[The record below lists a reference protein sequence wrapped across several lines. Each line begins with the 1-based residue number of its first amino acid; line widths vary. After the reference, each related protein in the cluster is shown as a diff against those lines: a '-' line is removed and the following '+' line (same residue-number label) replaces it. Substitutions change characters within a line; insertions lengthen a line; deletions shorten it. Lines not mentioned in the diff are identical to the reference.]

1 MGDRQAM
8 FVQNIF
14 LLIGILMALGILVVI
29 VIVSWTGIRVWLF
42 TRGQKNEGKDGDA
55 PEGQGEGLLFRERG
69 MCEGCG
75 LYLDKI
81 IKLADGGRLCPSC
94 FEKARKGGGG

>member
-1 MGDRQAM
+1 MDRQTM
-8 FVQNIF
+8 FAQNIF
-14 LLIGILMALGILVVI
+14 LLIGILLALAILSIV

-42 TRGQKNEGKDGDA
+42 TRGQKKDGAA

-81 IKLADGGRLCPSC
+81 IKLSDGGRLCRNC
-94 FEKARKGGGG
+94 FEKSGQARAR

>member
-1 MGDRQAM
+1 MDRQAM

-14 LLIGILMALGILVVI
+14 LLIGILMALAILVI
-29 VIVSWTGIRVWLF
+29 VFVVGWTGIRVWLF
-42 TRGQKNEGKDGDA
+42 TRWQRQSSKKGSSNEG
-55 PEGQGEGLLFRERG
+55 QSEGLLFRERG

-81 IKLADGGRLCPSC
+81 IKLADGGRLCPNC
-94 FEKARKGGGG
+94 FEKARKGQQ